1 MSNNQAKRV
10 DIVTLRMVK
19 EKSTLYAGRKVSSPQ
34 AGYSLVKDFLEN
46 LDREALV
53 VVALNSQNE
62 PNNLSI
68 ASLGTLDSSPV
79 HPREILKTAV
89 ISNASSILVAHNHP
103 GNSMLP
109 SPADQDATQRI
120 GDACRTMGID
130 LLDHI
135 IVGEGQYYSFKEHGL
150 L

>member
-1 MSNNQAKRV
+1 MSNKQAKRV

-34 AGYSLVKDFLEN
+34 AGYSMVKDFLEN

-53 VVALNSQNE
+53 VVTLNSSNE

-89 ISNASSILVAHNHP
+89 ISNASSILLAHNHP
-103 GNSMLP
+103 GNSMQP
-109 SPADQDATQRI
+109 SP
-120 GDACRTMGID
+120 
-130 LLDHI
+130 
-135 IVGEGQYYSFKEHGL
+135 
-150 L
+150 